1 MVKVSDIGALIFFS
15 VIGAVLICIGAL
27 LFGIVGMYL
36 FAIPPLL
43 FGAACLVVAVSVGR
57 HTFGRPGR

>member
-15 VIGAVLICIGAL
+15 LIGAVLICTAAF

-43 FGAACLVVAVSVGR
+43 FGAACLVVAIGVGR
-57 HTFGRPGR
+57 QTFGRPGR